1 MGDGTYVNKSKTN
14 KGKTRSL
21 RLPFDV
27 PMLLI
32 VVVLLVF
39 GLLMVYSASWD
50 FSILMGEAP
59 TYIFGRQVLWVM
71 LGIVVAVV
79 VSFIDYHLYQKILV
93 PLGLGTLVLLLAV
106 LIVNEQTGTR
116 FTRMLLSGSIQPS
129 ELAKAVIV
137 IYLSFWLSR
146 RKDSINDVQI
156 AYIPLVV
163 ILGITF
169 GLILLQPDLSAA
181 LTVLLLGVMLFF
193 LAGGDWKI
201 ILLVVVLAVLV
212 GLPLMYLYPTGR
224 DRINSYLTSLNNP
237 LQSSYHIQRSLE
249 AVVKGGWFGVGIGQ
263 ADTKF
268 TGLPLAPT
276 DSIFAVVAEETGIL
290 GGLFLVILYVLLVW
304 RGLTIAKNAQD
315 QLGSLLAFG
324 LTAWIGVEAL
334 MNMAVIVGLLPFTGN
349 ALPFISA
356 GGSSMVVTLTS
367 IGIIMNISRASV
379 NHQSS
384 ERSPHSAVV
393 DLRRRDGRGSVSRRH
408 RS

>member
-116 FTRMLLSGSIQPS
+116 FTRMLLGGSIQPS